1 MAVHGS
7 DYPPTYFGTS
17 NSRGLIYGHISL
29 MVIGWVF
36 VLPVAV
42 MLSIAHSQ
50 VALAVQFAFLAVN
63 AFGVLLGVMYN
74 SQTQDLYPNN
84 AHHKIGWIITAVM
97 FAQVLIHL
105 VGRQVGAM
113 AGRRC
118 RSSGGRSSVSHTNY
132 WQRVLMQYQDR
143 ENRLSNDSGQGT
155 EPGTES
161 LRSNSVSTLDGED
174 TSLNDQRKDFEGSE
188 AEEDSLE
195 SAEMPFLSQNSIPR
209 KTIRAISSRIWVYLD
224 FVYRVTDR
232 IILPFGFIALT
243 TGIIT
248 FGRFFEGNAVFSGL
262 AHWIKGGVFF
272 WLGLFS
278 LGRWSGSFADVGWAW
293 NLRPI
298 NFHEKP
304 WCPSAEFVESALIF
318 FYGSTNIFLE
328 HLGSWGGEW
337 SSQDLEHLAI
347 TVLFLGGGMCGM
359 LIESSTI
366 RSLLNTTAAD
376 TAPENVPD
384 EEAMKKWKSPDTYQF
399 SLNPIPA
406 LVILLLGIMMSSHHQ
421 ETEISTMVHK
431 QWGDLLLGASFA
443 RVLTYFLLFLRPP
456 KSVLPSRPPTE
467 LLTSF
472 GLIAGGIIFMA
483 SLTNRVQS
491 SDTIDGMIHYHLDAM
506 FMYTITMG
514 LVGLLMA
521 WEIFV
526 LAIKGWATHREQRAG
541 LQGTQKI
548 ALCG

>member
-1 MAVHGS
+1 
-7 DYPPTYFGTS
+7 
-17 NSRGLIYGHISL
+17 
-29 MVIGWVF
+29 
-36 VLPVAV
+36 
-42 MLSIAHSQ
+42 MLSIARSRITL
-50 VALAVQFAFLAVN
+50 VVQFAFLAVN
-63 AFGVLLGVMYN
+63 ALGVFLSALYN
-74 SQTQDLYPNN
+74 NRTQDLYPNN
-84 AHHKIGWIITAVM
+84 SHHKIGWIITAFVS
-97 FAQVLIHL
+97 AQVLIRL
-105 VGRQVGAM
+105 MWRQAGGM
-113 AGRRC
+113 ARRT
-118 RSSGGRSSVSHTNY
+118 GRSSEGGRGPVFHMNDC
-132 WQRVLMQYQDR
+132 WQRVPMQYQDGGSR
-143 ENRLSNDSGQGT
+143 PSNDSGQGT

-161 LRSNSVSTLDGED
+161 LRSDSLSTLDMED
-174 TSLNDQRKDFEGSE
+174 MPLNDQRKNFDGTE
-188 AEEDSLE
+188 AEPDFRE
-195 SAEMPFLSQNSIPR
+195 SAELTFLSPDPMLT
-209 KTIRAISSRIWVYLD
+209 KTKGVISSRMWVYSD
-224 FVYRVTDR
+224 FVYKVIDR

-243 TGIIT
+243 TGIVT
-248 FGRFFEGNAVFSGL
+248 FGRFFEGKAIFSGL

-272 WLGLFS
+272 WLGLLS
-278 LGRWSGSFADVGWAW
+278 LGRWTGSFADMGWAW
-293 NLRPI
+293 NIRPF
-298 NFHEKP
+298 NLNEKP
-304 WCPSAEFVESALIF
+304 WFASAEFIESALIF

-328 HLGSWGGEW
+328 HLGSWGGGW

-347 TVLFLGGGMCGM
+347 TVLFLGGGICGM

-366 RSLLNTTAAD
+366 RSLLNTTASG
-376 TAPENVPD
+376 TAPEGKSD
-384 EEAMKKWKSPDTYQF
+384 EEVMKRWESPDTYQF

-483 SLTNRVQS
+483 SS
-491 SDTIDGMIHYHLDAM
+491 SDTIEGMIHYHLDAM

-526 LAIKGWATHREQRAG
+526 LALKGWATRREQRTG
-541 LQGTQKI
+541 LQSLQQGTSC
-548 ALCG
+548 A